1 MARSACTYTGDC
13 DSGHLA
19 IQQRAEIFF
28 LLFSFHKK
36 TSRLAMSVVALGRGV
51 PPRLCAFSG
60 WELVDAALSTAVA
73 LLQLLVVRVL
83 NISFVLCK
91 CGANLASVH
100 KHQCCLPA
108 VIGAAS
114 VVNVPVVMLTT
125 GLNSLVSLAF
135 IHNVNGGLPGQPAM
149 SLLLQRSEHRRPT
162 ESANLFFTWRTAFS
176 LSSICCA
183 KRQRRF

>member
-1 MARSACTYTGDC
+1 MGPHKACLRGSYTPSA
-13 DSGHLA
+13 
-19 IQQRAEIFF
+19 
-28 LLFSFHKK
+28 SFAG
-36 TSRLAMSVVALGRGV
+36 SAMSVVALGRGV

-108 VIGAAS
+108 AIGAAS

-149 SLLLQRSEHRRPT
+149 RLLLQRSEHRRPT

-176 LSSICCA
+176 PSSICCA

>member
-1 MARSACTYTGDC
+1 MVLSGYMASWATLC
-13 DSGHLA
+13 
-19 IQQRAEIFF
+19 
-28 LLFSFHKK
+28 
-36 TSRLAMSVVALGRGV
+36 
-51 PPRLCAFSG
+51 CAFSG

-108 VIGAAS
+108 AIGAAS

-176 LSSICCA
+176 PSSICCA